1 MPNSQV
7 SINKM
12 KTKRLNDKQRRLAE
26 ENHNLIYSFAK
37 KLQLDLDEYYGVL
50 ATGLCKAALSY
61 VDGEFQFST
70 LAYACMLNAVKS
82 YRRDRYTQRRILNEM
97 DILSL
102 DEPILNNG
110 DDQETTVGEIISDK
124 SVDVQNDCEANGLQQ
139 AFSDYLNGKER
150 EILKYLLQGLIYK
163 EIAEIMGGSKQ
174 NVGQYVQRIRRKWI
188 EFNETHEEKQ
198 KNQKENKKYK

>member
-1 MPNSQV
+1 ME
-7 SINKM
+7 
-12 KTKRLNDKQRRLAE
+12 TKRLNNKQRQLAE

-37 KLQLDLDEYYGVL
+37 KFQLNLDEYYGVL
-50 ATGLCKAALSY
+50 ATGLCKAALHY

-70 LAYACMLNAVKS
+70 LAYTCMLNVVKS
-82 YRRDRYTQRRILNEM
+82 YRRDKYTQRRILNEM
-97 DILSL
+97 DILYL
-102 DEPILNNG
+102 DEPILNND
-110 DDQETTVGEIISDK
+110 DDQETTIGEIIADK
-124 SVDVQNDCEANGLQQ
+124 SVDVQNDCETNGLQQ
-139 AFSDYLNGKER
+139 AFSDYLNDKER

-198 KNQKENKKYK
+198 KNQKKYKKYK

>member
-1 MPNSQV
+1 ME
-7 SINKM
+7 
-12 KTKRLNDKQRRLAE
+12 TKRLNDKQRQLAE
-26 ENHNLIYSFAK
+26 QNHNLIYSFAK
-37 KLQLDLDEYYGVL
+37 KFQLNLDEYYGVL

-70 LAYACMLNAVKS
+70 FAYTCMLNVVKS
-82 YRRDRYTQRRILNEM
+82 YRRDRYAQRRILNEM
-97 DILSL
+97 DTLSL

-110 DDQETTVGEIISDK
+110 DDQETTVGETIADK
-124 SVDVQNDCEANGLQQ
+124 SVDVQNDCESNGLQQ
-139 AFSDYLNGKER
+139 AFSDYLNDKER
-150 EILKYLLQGLIYK
+150 EILKYLLQGFIYK

-174 NVGQYVQRIRRKWI
+174 NVGQYVQRIRRKWV

>member
-1 MPNSQV
+1 ME
-7 SINKM
+7 
-12 KTKRLNDKQRRLAE
+12 TKRLNDKQQQLAE

-37 KLQLDLDEYYGVL
+37 KFQLNLDEYYGVL

-70 LAYACMLNAVKS
+70 LAYTCMLNAVKS

-97 DILSL
+97 DTLSL

-110 DDQETTVGEIISDK
+110 DDQETTVGEIIADK
-124 SVDVQNDCEANGLQQ
+124 SVDVQNDCETNGLRQ
-139 AFSDYLNGKER
+139 AFSDYLNDKER
-150 EILKYLLQGLIYK
+150 EILNYLLQGLIYK
-163 EIAEIMGGSKQ
+163 EIAEIIGGSKQ
-174 NVGQYVQRIRRKWI
+174 NVGYYVQRIRRKWV

-198 KNQKENKKYK
+198 KNQKKYKKYK

>member
-1 MPNSQV
+1 M
-7 SINKM
+7 
-12 KTKRLNDKQRRLAE
+12 
-26 ENHNLIYSFAK
+26 IYSFAK
-37 KLQLDLDEYYGVL
+37 KFQLNLDEYYGVL

-70 LAYACMLNAVKS
+70 FAYTCMLNAVKN
-82 YRRDRYTQRRILNEM
+82 YQARKYAQRRILNEM

-110 DDQETTVGEIISDK
+110 DDQETTIGEIISDK